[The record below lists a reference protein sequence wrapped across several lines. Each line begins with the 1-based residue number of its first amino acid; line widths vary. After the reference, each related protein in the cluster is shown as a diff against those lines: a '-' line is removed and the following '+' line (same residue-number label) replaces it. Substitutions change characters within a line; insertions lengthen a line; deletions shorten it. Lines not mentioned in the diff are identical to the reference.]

1 MNIYVVQRSSTAN
14 GQAMGAYQDINRARE
29 EADVDARVAFGQV
42 TQTISNELSPEL
54 RVHLIDGKPVGSHA
68 IYTFTLDEAV
78 DHPEL
83 PEIEPRP
90 RRRISLNEDV

>member
-1 MNIYVVQRSSTAN
+1 MKIYVVQRSSTAN
-14 GQAMGAYQDINRARE
+14 GQPIGAYQDLNRARE
-29 EADVDARVAFGQV
+29 EADVDARVAFEQV
-42 TQTISNELSPEL
+42 TQTISNESSPEL

-68 IYTFTLDEAV
+68 IYTFTLDEEV
-78 DHPEL
+78 EQPEL